1 MIARSVNHISYAVSD
16 LERSKRFYED
26 VLGLRTI
33 PRPDLGLPGVW
44 YGAGNCEV
52 HLIQCPEGA
61 DVGTPPSG
69 ISPLANHQAFAIDDY
84 EKTLAF
90 LEERGLEVLS
100 TSPENGQMWIADPDG
115 HVIELIDPKVR
126 G

>member
-1 MIARSVNHISYAVSD
+1 MIVGSVDHISFSVTD

-52 HLIQCPEGA
+52 HLIQRPEGVE
-61 DVGTPPSG
+61 VGEAPAKLT
-69 ISPLANHQAFAIDDY
+69 PLANHQAFAIDDY

-90 LEERGLEVLS
+90 LEDRGLEVLS
-100 TSPENGQMWIADPDG
+100 TTPENGQMWIADPDG
-115 HVIELIDPKVR
+115 HVIELIDPKAR

>member
-1 MIARSVNHISYAVSD
+1 MIVGSVDHISFSVTD

-26 VLGLRTI
+26 VLGLRAI

-52 HLIQCPEGA
+52 HLIQRPEGVE
-61 DVGTPPSG
+61 VGEAPAKLT
-69 ISPLANHQAFAIDDY
+69 PLANHQAFAIDDY

-90 LEERGLEVLS
+90 LEEQGLEVLS

-126 G
+126 S